1 MATLSLVGVFMP
13 SFGYLRRSPK
23 MADADQRIQAL
34 EQQGTDITVFVEH
47 GVRGNVSLH
56 HRPAYRQ
63 LLEHIGTGDTLY
75 VWWFNEFYSQVGHG
89 YAPLKH
95 LLERGVRIVSICY
108 PFELMPNDAKSDAIL
123 DFIQGQYFAQ
133 QHSRLQCA
141 EASRQQIRNH
151 PEQWQAKYKG
161 RPANKEKHQLILQ
174 LLEQGLTLQNV
185 AEQAKVSLSTV
196 KRVKAKG
203 KPSGHSYRN
212 HTSTTTKKA

>member
-1 MATLSLVGVFMP
+1 MSY
-13 SFGYLRRSPK
+13 FGYLRRSPK
-23 MADADQRIQAL
+23 IADADQRIQAIKQQQQHVTL
-34 EQQGTDITVFVEH
+34 FIEQ

-63 LLEHIGTGDTLY
+63 LLEQISPGDTLY

-123 DFIQGQYFAQ
+123 DFIQGQHVAQ

-141 EASRQQIRNH
+141 EASRQQLKNH